1 MLWQKNNVHTSAKNV
16 LFFILNV
23 ITVIIC
29 QFIKKSMSSL
39 SYLKFAYYKLKITNF
54 FYLTMIFGYLLMYS
68 LTSARMFSVVKPN
81 FSSSTLNGADAPNR
95 SRP

>member
-1 MLWQKNNVHTSAKNV
+1 
-16 LFFILNV
+16 
-23 ITVIIC
+23 
-29 QFIKKSMSSL
+29 MSSL

-81 FSSSTLNGADAPNR
+81 FSSRTL
-95 SRP
+95 